1 MKEDA
6 IASLMKVWDSGNR
19 INYPEKKKY
28 SLDILQQISALFAFG
43 PFYYYILNFETLEM
57 EYVSEGTK
65 DVLGLEPSEFSLHKG
80 FEIIHPEDM
89 EFLSVQEASAIE
101 FLYKH
106 TNEKERLEYKVTYMF
121 RLKNTAGN
129 YRTILHQAK
138 ALSLSKEGK
147 IQYVLGIHTDITH
160 LNFPITHEVSIINT
174 EGKVS
179 CIRQNIVDLFLT
191 SSNLRTIFSNRE
203 KEIIF
208 YMSTGLDA
216 NEIAQR
222 MFLSPHTVNTHKKN
236 ILHKADCKNTAELI
250 TKCVKEGII

>member
-6 IASLMKVWDSGNR
+6 IARLMNVWDSGNK
-19 INYPEKKKY
+19 IEYPEKKKY
-28 SLDILQQISALFAFG
+28 SLEILQQISALFAFG
-43 PFYYYILNFETLEM
+43 PFYYYILNFETLKM

-65 DVLGLEPSEFSLHKG
+65 DVLGLEPSEFSLQKG

-89 EFLSVQEASAIE
+89 DFLSTQEARAIE
-101 FLYKH
+101 FLYKNV
-106 TNEKERLEYKVTYMF
+106 NENERLEYKVAYMF
-121 RLKNTAGN
+121 RLKNTAGD

-138 ALSLSKEGK
+138 ALSLTKEGR

-160 LNFPITHEVSIINT
+160 LKFPITHEVSIINT

-179 CIRQNIVDLFLT
+179 PVHENIIDLFLT
-191 SSNLRTIFSNRE
+191 SSNLRNIFSNRE

-216 NEIAQR
+216 NEIAQK
-222 MFLSPHTVNTHKKN
+222 MYLSPHTVNTHKRN
-236 ILHKADCKNTAELI
+236 ILHKSDCKNTAELI
-250 TKCVKEGII
+250 AKCVKEGII

>member
-1 MKEDA
+1 
-6 IASLMKVWDSGNR
+6 
-19 INYPEKKKY
+19 
-28 SLDILQQISALFAFG
+28 
-43 PFYYYILNFETLEM
+43 M

-65 DVLGLEPSEFSLHKG
+65 DVLGLDPTEFSLQKG

-89 EFLSVQEASAIE
+89 DFLSVQEARAIE

-106 TNEKERLEYKVTYMF
+106 ANEKERLEYKVTYMF
-121 RLKNTAGN
+121 RLKNATGN

-160 LNFPITHEVSIINT
+160 LKFPITHEVSIINT
-174 EGKVS
+174 EGKISSVHE
-179 CIRQNIVDLFLT
+179 NIIDLFLT

-216 NEIAQR
+216 NEIAQK
-222 MFLSPHTVNTHKKN
+222 MYLSPHTVNTHKKN
-236 ILHKADCKNTAELI
+236 ILYKADCKNTAELI
-250 TKCVKEGII
+250 AKCVKEGII